1 MSEWALGHEP
11 RRALNSHRMDGGVGP
26 LGGGRGRDA
35 ADLDPGPGPA
45 PSLARRSWPSR
56 PSLAFTL
63 YAGPPMARGIIV
75 VAVPALVAV
84 TFVLWV

>member
-1 MSEWALGHEP
+1 
-11 RRALNSHRMDGGVGP
+11 
-26 LGGGRGRDA
+26 
-35 ADLDPGPGPA
+35 
-45 PSLARRSWPSR
+45 LAVASVAG
-56 PSLAFTL
+56 LFMV